1 MKYKAVIFD
10 LFGTLIDNFSRP
22 EYMSVLKEMA
32 TILDVPKDSFVSL
45 WFDKFIER
53 STGVY
58 KTTEDA
64 IRYTAGD
71 LNPVIT
77 EKQIARAAKIRL
89 EYTRNTIN
97 PRPGAAEVL
106 GSIRASGYGTGLISD
121 CTCEITAVWD
131 STALA
136 PLFDV
141 AVFSCVAG
149 IKKPDPRIYRMA
161 TEGLGVEP
169 RDCLY
174 IGDGSSHELTGALQ
188 AGMHPVLIRVPYET
202 SDDHYLDREED
213 WEGPVISSLREVPD
227 LLTEQ

>member
-22 EYMSVLKEMA
+22 EYISVLEEMA
-32 TILDVPKDSFVSL
+32 IILEVPEDSFVSL

-58 KTTEDA
+58 RTTEEA
-64 IRYTAGD
+64 IKYTAIS
-71 LNPVIT
+71 LNPDIT
-77 EKQIARAAKIRL
+77 EKQIGRAAEIRL
-89 EYTRNTIN
+89 EYTRNTIS
-97 PRPGAAEVL
+97 PRPVAVEVL
-106 GSIRASGYGTGLISD
+106 SGIRAAGHKLGLISD

-141 AVFSCVAG
+141 AIFSCTAG

-161 TEGLGVEP
+161 TEQLGVEP
-169 RDCLY
+169 EDCLY
-174 IGDGSSHELTGALQ
+174 IGDGSSHELTGASEV
-188 AGMHPVLIRVPYET
+188 GMHPVLIRVPYET
-202 SDDHYLDREED
+202 DDDHYLDREED
-213 WEGPVISSLREVPD
+213 WEGLIISSLREVPD
-227 LLTEQ
+227 LLL